1 MALPAFSFGIMIA
14 HSKNRYF
21 ADLMNA
27 NTRLSDMV
35 AISFA
40 LIMMVACSKKTDPV
54 PVVPGG
60 GGTGNPPPV
69 VIDDFTPQT
78 PGVSFKK
85 VNNPKGITDY
95 VLQIPDS
102 YNEKKN
108 TVKWPVI
115 IFLHGMGERGTDLN
129 KVKNAGLAGIAAKDK
144 DFPYILISPQCKA
157 EAGNDWW
164 NNANLD
170 VLYADVLKQYNVDP
184 SRIYLTGLSM
194 GGYGAWTWGQG
205 SPDKFAAIIPI
216 CGGGTPSNACVLKN
230 KPIWVFHNVDDGD
243 VNVSNSRDMVDAL
256 KKCGSTLVKYTENP
270 TGGHDAWT
278 KAYKD
283 PALFAWL
290 SEQKK

>member
-1 MALPAFSFGIMIA
+1 
-14 HSKNRYF
+14 
-21 ADLMNA
+21 MNS

-40 LIMMVACSKKTDPV
+40 LIMMVACSKKSNPV
-54 PVVPGG
+54 PEVPGG

-78 PGVSFKK
+78 LGVSFKK

-129 KVKNAGLAGIAAKDK
+129 KVKNTGLAAIAAKDK

-157 EAGNDWW
+157 ETGNDWW

-170 VLYADVLKQYNVDP
+170 ALYADVLKQYNVDP
-184 SRIYLTGLSM
+184 SRVYLTGLSM
-194 GGYGAWTWGQG
+194 GGYGAWTWAQG

-216 CGGGTPSNACVLKN
+216 CGAGTPANACVLKT
-230 KPIWVFHNVDDGD
+230 KPIWVFHNVDDNT
-243 VNVSNSRDMVDAL
+243 VSVSNSRDMVDAL

-270 TGGHDAWT
+270 TGGHDSWT